1 LNGGNDELFTNSK
14 ERGADKVFSVW
25 MLILG
30 IVFFII
36 TMVICILTN
45 TVLK

>member
-1 LNGGNDELFTNSK
+1 
-14 ERGADKVFSVW
+14 
-25 MLILG
+25 MLALG